1 MRSPQRLPKQ
11 NPALRGSVC
20 WGPQHEHQGP
30 HLEGREGELQ
40 AGVLEGQEASGVAP
54 LQEVAAG
61 GQEGL

>member
-11 NPALRGSVC
+11 NPALRGSVF
-20 WGPQHEHQGP
+20 WGPQREHQGP

-40 AGVLEGQEASGVAP
+40 AGVPEGQVAGGVTP